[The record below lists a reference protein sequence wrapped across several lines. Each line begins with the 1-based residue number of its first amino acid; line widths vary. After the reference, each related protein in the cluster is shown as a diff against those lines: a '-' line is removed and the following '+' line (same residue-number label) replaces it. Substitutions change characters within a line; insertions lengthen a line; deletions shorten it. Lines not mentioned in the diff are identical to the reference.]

1 MCFNSF
7 SLQVYLNDHLG
18 GHNADPHSTVQRF
31 VQGNGDNFWYFVWC
45 LLTKMNKWKAQWLF
59 KRFIQHVSGATEHT
73 LCLILPNTLQKKVVH
88 QSVQSSYLQRF
99 PQTLKNRDLEEK
111 DVRTTKILNLN
122 TFQACWH
129 HKYLVPFWIIG
140 SKNSLNP
147 GGIPLTVSQ
156 EYPSSGSRKGRERS
170 RLSSSWIARPS
181 LWIRL
186 SAEALAA
193 ATTASIKACGEDD
206 VWIRQ
211 RIAAVYRPQDE
222 ARGMWQSAYV
232 GDPRLIACVE
242 VAT

>member
-1 MCFNSF
+1 MLDSTCFRR
-7 SLQVYLNDHLG
+7 YRTHL
-18 GHNADPHSTVQRF
+18 PS
-31 VQGNGDNFWYFVWC
+31 
-45 LLTKMNKWKAQWLF
+45 
-59 KRFIQHVSGATEHT
+59 
-73 LCLILPNTLQKKVVH
+73 TLQKKMVH
-88 QSVQSSYLQRF
+88 QSAQSSYLQSF
-99 PQTLKNRDLEEK
+99 PGTLKNRDLEEK

-122 TFQACWH
+122 TFQACRH
-129 HKYLVPFWIIG
+129 HKYLVPFWLIG

-193 ATTASIKACGEDD
+193 ATTTSIKACGEDD
-206 VWIRQ
+206 VWNRQ
-211 RIAAVYRPQDE
+211 QKHFQDWMVVVYRPQEE
-222 ARGMWQSAYV
+222 ARRMCRSTYV
-232 GDPRLIACVE
+232 GDPRLIACIE